1 MVECGSFGLCTC
13 QLLYMGLKPLF
24 LLLRVFVSFVL
35 QSRSLSGNQAEKVVF
50 NGSPSEYYGPLSAKP
65 GLFSAGE
72 PASASEGSSGVVA
85 GTVLRRWNGNGGG
98 RRRGPVSQV
107 AGTVSTGKVACPVSG
122 GTAQT
127 FPGFETDLR
136 DVDAT
141 QFGGSAPV
149 VETDLDYVQCVH
161 APRDAAAQ
169 LCSAVVVPSRP
180 PGLVGSFDVGGG
192 HELPAAENTLSGT
205 QFCGPGA
212 LLPGPFCLAGS
223 AGARTGHARHPPRDA
238 VVAQRHHSGGGQR
251 HGRRA
256 GSGAAAGFGQQARY
270 ERAEAGSCLDSDAL
284 LSVRVEN
291 PSARVARVNTAL
303 HPNSYSTPA
312 RSLHDVHVAR
322 CVQKSMNSLGDG
334 VVRERGF
341 CVPGGTKSL
350 SMCTRTGVRR
360 PAVEKL
366 ASPQQAPLK
375 LHEEMWAGLLKNQG
389 LKISQEVEI
398 VPGCAVRV
406 ACPSC
411 PDYYPEPPG
420 PGIVIRNMLGWS
432 LSEKTESWGK
442 QKGLGYGCSGVPS
455 KERIFSLSLTQQETG
470 KGRGRTT
477 QRGRS
482 PVIPHALVRMRMGKA
497 PLSGHFLEN
506 GAGHC

>member
-1 MVECGSFGLCTC
+1 MGSA
-13 QLLYMGLKPLF
+13 
-24 LLLRVFVSFVL
+24 
-35 QSRSLSGNQAEKVVF
+35 SRSLSGNQAEKVVF
-50 NGSPSEYYGPLSAKP
+50 NGSPSEYFGPQSAKP

-72 PASASEGSSGVVA
+72 PASAFEGSSGVVA

-107 AGTVSTGKVACPVSG
+107 AGLVSSGKVAGPVVG

-127 FPGFETDLR
+127 FAGFETDLR

-141 QFGGSAPV
+141 QFGGSAPAA
-149 VETDLDYVQCVH
+149 ETDFDGVH
-161 APRDAAAQ
+161 VPRGAAAQ
-169 LCSAVVVPSRP
+169 FGSAFAVPSGP
-180 PGLVGSFDVGGG
+180 PGFVGSFDVGGG

-205 QFCGPGA
+205 QFCGA
-212 LLPGPFCLAGS
+212 GPTLSGPICRAGS
-223 AGARTGHARHPPRDA
+223 AGVRTGDARHLSRDA

-256 GSGAAAGFGQQARY
+256 GFGAVAGFGQQARC
-270 ERAEAGSCLDSDAL
+270 ERAEAGSCLDSDVL

-303 HPNSYSTPA
+303 HQNSYSTPA

-322 CVQKSMNSLGDG
+322 CVQNSMNSLGDR
-334 VVRERGF
+334 VVRGRGF
-341 CVPGGTKSL
+341 CVLWGTKSL
-350 SMCTRTGVRR
+350 STCTRTGVRR

-375 LHEEMWAGLLKNQG
+375 LHEETWAGLLKNQG
-389 LKISQEVEI
+389 LRISQEVEI

-406 ACPSC
+406 ARPSR
-411 PDYYPEPPG
+411 PDYYPESPG

-432 LSEKTESWGK
+432 LLEKTER
-442 QKGLGYGCSGVPS
+442 SGVWLF
-455 KERIFSLSLTQQETG
+455 RGALQGQNLFSLLDAAGDWER
-470 KGRGRTT
+470 RGSYRTAWAVPCN
-477 QRGRS
+477 S
-482 PVIPHALVRMRMGKA
+482 SCSCSYA
-497 PLSGHFLEN
+497 
-506 GAGHC
+506 